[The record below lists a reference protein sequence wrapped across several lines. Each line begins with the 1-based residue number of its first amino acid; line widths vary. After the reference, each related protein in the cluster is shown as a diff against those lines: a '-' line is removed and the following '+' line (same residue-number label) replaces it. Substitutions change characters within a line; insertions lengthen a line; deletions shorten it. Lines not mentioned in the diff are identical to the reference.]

1 MSKVNK
7 SYEITDAR
15 IQFVSLV
22 DKAANKKKFLITKQ
36 EGASAGFQTL
46 GRILKVDADSHYVTG
61 VVYEPNVAD
70 AHDNYMTEA
79 EIEKAAH
86 WFMKSGDKVDIQ
98 HSFEEAD
105 GLTVVESWVAKSDS
119 KIEGQDI
126 AKGTWLMTVEISN
139 DEVWDAVEKGELT
152 GLSMGGVGN
161 YSTKDTDPE
170 SGAPV
175 SKAEAEP
182 DKLTLLEQIAKALGF
197 KGAVQKGEMREKFE
211 QTAKASMFWDA
222 FWTLEGLLRRWDYWT
237 DQPMFENDEA
247 KVREALQE
255 FSEIIE
261 SILLSDGNITKAL
274 HDAHD
279 DAATEAGHSEPV
291 EKAGKKMSTANK
303 EKLNSICQ
311 QLSDFAKEFDDPDP
325 EPDPDDDGKDE
336 ADDTENKT
344 DTEKEDED
352 EMNKDDIQKMIDE
365 SIRKAMKPAE
375 QPAEQTT
382 EQVEKSALT
391 ADEVQKM
398 IDAAVEKAVKP
409 VEKAD
414 EQPAAEEPAPN
425 TMDENRVQKMIQD
438 TLAKAL
444 QARGVPTA
452 MDDGSTDPIEKA
464 DETHY
469 LHGIL

>member
-46 GRILKVDADSHYVTG
+46 GKILKVDADNHYVTG

-98 HSFEEAD
+98 HSFEEAE

-119 KIEGQDI
+119 QIEGQDI

-139 DEVWDAVEKGELT
+139 NEVWEAVEKGELT

-175 SKAEAEP
+175 SKSETEP
-182 DKLTLLEQIAKALGF
+182 DRLTLLEQIAKALGF
-197 KGAVQKGEMREKFE
+197 KGAVQKGAMREMFE
-211 QTAKASMFWDA
+211 QRTKASAFWNA
-222 FWTLEGLLRRWDYWT
+222 FWTLEDLLCRWDYWSDQNVFET
-237 DQPMFENDEA
+237 DET

-255 FSEIIE
+255 FSEIVE

-279 DAATEAGHSEPV
+279 DAAEEAGHSEPV

-311 QLSDFAKEFDDPDP
+311 QLSEFCKEFDDP
-325 EPDPDDDGKDE
+325 EPDPESDDADGDE
-336 ADDTENKT
+336 AGAETNNDPK
-344 DTEKEDED
+344 KEDED
-352 EMNKDDIQKMIDE
+352 EMNKDEIQKMIDE
-365 SIRKAMKPAE
+365 SIQKAMKPEEKPAEKAEKAEPLTEEAVQKMIADAVQKAMNPVEKAEE
-375 QPAEQTT
+375 QPAE
-382 EQVEKSALT
+382 
-391 ADEVQKM
+391 
-398 IDAAVEKAVKP
+398 
-409 VEKAD
+409 
-414 EQPAAEEPAPN
+414 EPAN
-425 TMDENRVQKMIQD
+425 ETLNEIRVQKMIKD
-438 TLAKAL
+438 AIDKAL

-452 MDDGSTDPIEKA
+452 MDDGSTDPVEKA
-464 DETHY
+464 EEVHY

>member
-46 GRILKVDADSHYVTG
+46 GKILKVDADNHYVTG

-98 HSFEEAD
+98 HSFEEVD

-119 KIEGQDI
+119 QIEGQDI

-139 DEVWDAVEKGELT
+139 NEVWEAVEKGELT

-197 KGAVQKGEMREKFE
+197 KGAVQKGAMREMFE
-211 QTAKASMFWDA
+211 QRTKASAFWNA
-222 FWTLEGLLRRWDYWT
+222 FWTLEDLLCRWDYWSDQNVFET
-237 DQPMFENDEA
+237 DET
-247 KVREALQE
+247 KIREALQE
-255 FSEIIE
+255 FGEIVE

-279 DAATEAGHSEPV
+279 DAAEETGHSEPV

-311 QLSDFAKEFDDPDP
+311 QLSEFCKEFDDPEPEQDP
-325 EPDPDDDGKDE
+325 ETDDDAKE
-336 ADDTENKT
+336 DDSSAETKT
-344 DTEKEDED
+344 DPKKEDED
-352 EMNKDDIQKMIDE
+352 EMTKDEIQKMIDE
-365 SIRKAMKPAE
+365 SIQKAMKPEE
-375 QPAEQTT
+375 QPAEKVEKT
-382 EQVEKSALT
+382 EQPLT
-391 ADEVQKM
+391 EETVQKM
-398 IDAAVEKAVKP
+398 IAEAVQKAVAP
-409 VEKAD
+409 VEKTE
-414 EQPAAEEPAPN
+414 EQPAAEEPAPE
-425 TMDENRVQKMIQD
+425 TLDELRVQKMIQD
-438 TLAKAL
+438 AIAKAL

-452 MDDGSTDPIEKA
+452 MDDGSTGPVEKT
-464 DETHY
+464 EEVHY